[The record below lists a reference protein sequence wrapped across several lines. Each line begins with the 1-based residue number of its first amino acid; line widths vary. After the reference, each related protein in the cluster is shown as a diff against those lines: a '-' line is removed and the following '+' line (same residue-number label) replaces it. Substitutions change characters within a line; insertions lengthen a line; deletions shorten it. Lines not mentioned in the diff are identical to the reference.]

1 MKHNKQN
8 LDAIIDAAAREI
20 RDEQIDESII
30 NQSATSVWARI
41 SQQMTDEN
49 SMSANSYLGDFNT
62 MKTNKTAEHIDGC
75 ADFQSLIPAYLD
87 GKLSTARMLLFK
99 DHTNE
104 CIPCRRALKFQSADQ
119 TPKIAT
125 VGARQPSRQQRSFI
139 NGWSR
144 TNVARWSVAA
154 ALVICLGLVGL
165 FVSERF
171 DWSGRT
177 LAATV
182 ENANGAVYVVSDVQS
197 RQLAPGEQ
205 LQKGERV
212 RTAKDSNAVLRLA
225 DGSTVEMRERSEFS
239 VSENRRGVTV
249 RLERGDVIVEAAKQ
263 HNGRLYVQTPDSLVS
278 VKGTILRCRKR
289 HEGIAR
295 FSRRR

>member
-8 LDAIIDAAAREI
+8 LDAIIDNAAREI
-20 RDEQIDESII
+20 RDEQIDSSII
-30 NQSATSVWARI
+30 NQSATRVWARV

-49 SMSANSYLGDFNT
+49 SLSANSHSGNLNT
-62 MKTNKTAEHIDGC
+62 MNTNNTAEHIHGC

-87 GKLSTARMLLFK
+87 GKLSTARTLLLK

-104 CIPCRRALKFQSADQ
+104 CIPCRRALKAQRSNQ
-119 TPKIAT
+119 TTKTAT
-125 VGARQPSRQQRSFI
+125 VGARQTARNAGLGQQRAYM

-154 ALVICLGLVGL
+154 VFVICVGLAGL
-165 FVSERF
+165 FVSERL

-182 ENANGAVYVVSDVQS
+182 ENANGAVFVVSDAQS
-197 RQLAPGEQ
+197 RQLAAGEQ

-212 RTAKDSNAVLRLA
+212 RTARGWF
-225 DGSTVEMRERSEFS
+225 DG
-239 VSENRRGVTV
+239 
-249 RLERGDVIVEAAKQ
+249 
-263 HNGRLYVQTPDSLVS
+263 
-278 VKGTILRCRKR
+278 
-289 HEGIAR
+289 
-295 FSRRR
+295 